1 MSRRVICERQL
12 PGESQRILRRHSI
25 TEPPWRY
32 QHLYYSL
39 YTFNTLKYLY
49 NAVHIHVHIFCI
61 FLKRTDTVRTVSS
74 GKTETDQSNV
84 YVLEANTHVII
95 STTLGTVFLDL

>member
-39 YTFNTLKYLY
+39 YTFNTHKYLY
-49 NAVHIHVHIFCI
+49 NAVHIYVHIFYI
-61 FLKRTDTVRTVSS
+61 FVNDTVRTVSS

-84 YVLEANTHVII
+84 YALEANTHVII
-95 STTLGTVFLDL
+95 STTLGTVF